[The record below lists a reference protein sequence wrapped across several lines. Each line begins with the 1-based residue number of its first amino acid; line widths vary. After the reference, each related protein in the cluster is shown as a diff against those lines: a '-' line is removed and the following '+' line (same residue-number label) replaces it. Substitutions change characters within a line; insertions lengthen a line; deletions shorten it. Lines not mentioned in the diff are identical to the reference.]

1 MKKLRKT
8 REMLGLT
15 QFELAKAA
23 GLTAN
28 KITFWE
34 TGRSQLTDAELERVK
49 TRWQRARKK
58 SRTRS
63 RLLSCT
69 PVRAVATRGGRK
81 SKGRL
86 ERGYATRRV
95 RQKQI
100 ILARC

>member
-8 REMLGLT
+8 REMSGLT

-49 TRWQRARKK
+49 NALAARAKE
-58 SRTRS
+58 
-63 RLLSCT
+63 
-69 PVRAVATRGGRK
+69 VQDA
-81 SKGRL
+81 
-86 ERGYATRRV
+86 
-95 RQKQI
+95 
-100 ILARC
+100 LAAA